1 MAEGRAHSVAMQFLQ
16 QRAAID
22 EQNDCHKYLLVP
34 MDNNL
39 AIKLLDRWRNNK
51 WVYPAMAAVT
61 HHFLK

>member
-51 WVYPAMAAVT
+51 
-61 HHFLK
+61 